1 MQGSTFVRGIEFRS
15 KMTQHYTGL
24 KKIVGKSIAEE
35 ERVREKVDEEG
46 RRCKRSTSA
55 GEHISETG

>member
-15 KMTQHYTGL
+15 KMTRYHTGL
-24 KKIVGKSIAEE
+24 KKIVGKRIAEE

-46 RRCKRSTSA
+46 RR
-55 GEHISETG
+55 

>member
-1 MQGSTFVRGIEFRS
+1 
-15 KMTQHYTGL
+15 MTQYHTGL
-24 KKIVGKSIAEE
+24 IKIVGKSIAEE

-55 GEHISETG
+55 GERISETG